1 MFNTHPATPTA
12 ELDKGGQRWR
22 IGLIALSTD
31 LSVEQDFFTM
41 LPGNEIGVY
50 ISRVKFTN
58 PTTRENLLAMQ
69 PRLTEAAE
77 LILPGIKLDSIAF
90 ACTSASAVIGNDA
103 VEKAVQSAKP
113 GTPCATPTTAV
124 LAAMQHLGLRRIT
137 VLAPYLKQVSEE
149 LAGYFSAQGLDI
161 VSLHYMDL
169 ADDRDIG
176 RVSLG
181 SIEKMAVNAAKDGAE
196 ALFLS
201 CTGLR
206 AVPLLKRLED
216 NLGMAVISSNQA
228 LFWQS
233 LRLAGYAGPVQ
244 GFGRLLES

>member
-1 MFNTHPATPTA
+1 
-12 ELDKGGQRWR
+12 
-22 IGLIALSTD
+22 
-31 LSVEQDFFTM
+31 M
-41 LPGNEIGVY
+41 LPGNEIGIY
-50 ISRVKFTN
+50 ISRIKFTN

-69 PRLTEAAE
+69 PRLTKVAE

-90 ACTSASAVIGNDA
+90 ACTSASVVIGNENVVSA
-103 VEKAVQSAKP
+103 VHSGKP
-113 GTPCATPTTAV
+113 ETPCATPTTAV
-124 LAAMQHLGLRRIT
+124 LAAMQQLGLRRVT

-149 LAGYFSAQGLDI
+149 LAGFFSAQGLDI

-181 SIEKMAVNAAKDGAE
+181 SIEEMAVNAAKDGAD

-206 AVPLLKRLED
+206 AVPLIQQLED
-216 NLGMAVISSNQA
+216 ILDIPVISSNQA

-233 LRLAGYAGPVQ
+233 LRMAGYAGPVQ